1 MHDEETVRGSG
12 SSAQQAGT
20 STTPQPA
27 LPTPYSEQ
35 TSVRRTSVFGAQPA
49 STGASTGG
57 DTESLPAVPAA
68 AQTAVTPSPSAP
80 SPQTA
85 AAPMPAAV
93 PPATSQTSTLRSAAT
108 PAVPAPAPE
117 TESPSEPADGDGER
131 TARSHRSERK
141 KRWPLWTAAAALL
154 LLGVSGA
161 GGYAYASHYADTA
174 VPGTSVGGVDVSG
187 KTREQIVELVSK
199 RAQDAAVTI
208 SGDVE
213 ATASLE
219 DLGTTIDAEA
229 TADAAMARSADV
241 LDRFKALVTDN
252 NVAVVTTANADTAAS
267 YAASL
272 VPEDQA
278 KAVDATVTLAA
289 DGASFTTTPAADG
302 TGLDPAPLE
311 STAAK
316 AAQTLSS
323 QTVELSYTT
332 VAPTV
337 SDADAQAAADK
348 ANGLVGLDVTVAT
361 TDASSSFTADAPTK
375 ASWITIKPGQ
385 DSKPAVSVDA
395 AKVGEWVA
403 AQSAQVSKDPVT
415 GQRNVNSRGEVVA
428 TRVEAVNGVVVSN
441 SEDLTSAITQSLT
454 EGKAYSGSFVT
465 SEVEA
470 SWEDRTIADGAE
482 NLIYQAAPGEKWV
495 NVNLAAKTVTAYEG
509 ATVVRGPVSIVDGA
523 AETPTITGTFKVY
536 LQYASQTMR
545 GNNVDGSRYVT
556 PDVPWVSYFQGGYA
570 FHGAPWRSSFGYSG
584 SHGCINMPVSEAK
597 WIYDWAEIGTTVVS
611 HY

>member
-1 MHDEETVRGSG
+1 MTGVASGTPELRNRNARRGNGPGLRILRPAGRYFHD
-12 SSAQQAGT
+12 SAAGPAYALQQADQRASDLSLRRAAGLHRCQHRWRHRVPARSACRSPDSCDAQPV
-20 STTPQPA
+20 STQPA
-27 LPTPYSEQ
+27 DGCRSHARGRP
-35 TSVRRTSVFGAQPA
+35 ACHQP
-49 STGASTGG
+49 
-57 DTESLPAVPAA
+57 DLDAA
-68 AQTAVTPSPSAP
+68 LGRNACGPRA
-80 SPQTA
+80 
-85 AAPMPAAV
+85 
-93 PPATSQTSTLRSAAT
+93 R
-108 PAVPAPAPE
+108 PE

-131 TARSHRSERK
+131 TARGHRSERK

-154 LLGVSGA
+154 LLGVAGA

-415 GQRNVNSRGEVVA
+415 GQRNVNSWRGRGH
-428 TRVEAVNGVVVSN
+428 TGRGRQRRRRVQ
-441 SEDLTSAITQSLT
+441 L
-454 EGKAYSGSFVT
+454 
-465 SEVEA
+465 
-470 SWEDRTIADGAE
+470 
-482 NLIYQAAPGEKWV
+482 
-495 NVNLAAKTVTAYEG
+495 
-509 ATVVRGPVSIVDGA
+509 
-523 AETPTITGTFKVY
+523 
-536 LQYASQTMR
+536 
-545 GNNVDGSRYVT
+545 
-556 PDVPWVSYFQGGYA
+556 
-570 FHGAPWRSSFGYSG
+570 
-584 SHGCINMPVSEAK
+584 
-597 WIYDWAEIGTTVVS
+597 
-611 HY
+611 